1 MDGLNQTETGTT
13 LQKDLRIMEKMKVKK
28 NLMATQTVQLIRKT
42 VCQLREMMMK
52 MIDMVADE
60 ALVVEELHQAQ
71 GQLRDERHLEERQE
85 GLTTVL
91 RCKQVEVF

>member
-28 NLMATQTVQLIRKT
+28 NLMATQTVQLIHKT
-42 VCQLREMMMK
+42 VCQFREMMMK

-60 ALVVEELHQAQ
+60 ALVVALHQAQ
-71 GQLRDERHLEERQE
+71 DQLRDERPQGAKKHQGRNLLD
-85 GLTTVL
+85 GN
-91 RCKQVEVF
+91 F

>member
-1 MDGLNQTETGTT
+1 MQLKVYVDGSNQIETGTI
-13 LQKDLRIMEKMKVKK
+13 LQKVLRIMEKVKAKKK
-28 NLMATQTVQLIRKT
+28 NLMMLQMIQLTHKT
-42 VCQLREMMMK
+42 DSQFREMMMK

-85 GLTTVL
+85 D
-91 RCKQVEVF
+91 